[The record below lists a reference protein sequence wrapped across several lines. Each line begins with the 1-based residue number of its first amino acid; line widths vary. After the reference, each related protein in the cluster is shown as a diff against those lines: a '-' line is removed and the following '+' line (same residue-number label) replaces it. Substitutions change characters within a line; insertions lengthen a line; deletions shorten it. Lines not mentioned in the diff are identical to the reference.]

1 MSSMISA
8 AMSESKF
15 EAEVRKAIRIAI
27 AAIQHHTEVNLR
39 GARFVSA

>member
-15 EAEVRKAIRIAI
+15 EAEVREAIRIAI

-39 GARFVSA
+39 GARFASA